1 MMFVFNGG
9 SRRNLLNYNFQDIC
23 GTICQQ
29 NQLKGIENA
38 SPAELGDIW
47 KSSETSI
54 LSRVMR
60 KGVK

>member
-1 MMFVFNGG
+1 MEAQGE
-9 SRRNLLNYNFQDIC
+9 IC
-23 GTICQQ
+23 LITISNTFCCTICQQ